1 MPPNAAGAAGDAADD
16 TDAAPLLPPPFLPLE
31 VERDAGAPTP
41 PTSAAPSNS
50 TSPPPRRAAW
60 CLITAHALSAWVNRA
75 WEFSAGLALLD
86 LAPGGTLA
94 PVAALG
100 LAEAAATFLAGPA
113 LGRFVDTTPRA
124 RAARTLIALQSVA
137 TLTSAGAVL
146 AARALATARPAAAAG
161 AALAA
166 ALAAAA
172 AAVGAAG
179 ATLSVEREWPP
190 ALAAGG
196 GSALALLNARMRQVD
211 LTCLILAPGVAGA
224 LMASPAGPAAA
235 VAAVAALSAA
245 VWAPQ
250 FALLAAA
257 RAAAPSLRDDEDA
270 KAAAAAARAAAS
282 SSSSSPRP
290 SASAFTLWRTAPSFP
305 AAAALALLYTTVLS
319 FGPLATAYLAT
330 RGLPPPEL
338 AAWRGAGA
346 LAGLAAT
353 AAYPWARARVGLDAA
368 GAAGLAAQWSALAAG
383 VAAAFWIA
391 PASPAGARVLA
402 ASLALSRFGLWAFD
416 QAAGQSLQERVPRES
431 LGAVNGV
438 QASLQA
444 AGGALSFAAGLA
456 LPNPATFG
464 WLAGGSLACV
474 GAAGAVF
481 GAGTA
486 CQRRQGWL

>member
-1 MPPNAAGAAGDAADD
+1 MPPAAASGDNADAD
-16 TDAAPLLPPPFLPLE
+16 TAPLLAFLPLD
-31 VERDAGAPTP
+31 VERDAGAPTS
-41 PTSAAPSNS
+41 PTSARDAAHTSSPSP
-50 TSPPPRRAAW
+50 PPPRRAVW
-60 CLITAHALSAWVNRA
+60 CLITAHALSAWVNRT

-86 LAPGGTLA
+86 LVPGGTLT
-94 PVAALG
+94 PVAAMG
-100 LAEAAATFLAGPA
+100 LAEAGATFAAGPA

-124 RAARTLIALQSVA
+124 RAARTLVALQSVA

-179 ATLSVEREWPP
+179 TTLSVEREWPP
-190 ALAAGG
+190 ALAAGDG
-196 GSALALLNARMRQVD
+196 VALASLNARMRQVD
-211 LTCLILAPGVAGA
+211 LTCLIVAPGVAGA
-224 LMASPAGPAAA
+224 LMASPAGPPAA

-245 VWAPQ
+245 MWAPQ
-250 FALLAAA
+250 LALLATA
-257 RAAAPSLRDDEDA
+257 RAAAPSLRGDEDA
-270 KAAAAAARAAAS
+270 KAAAAAARAV
-282 SSSSSPRP
+282 SSPSLSPPP

-305 AAAALALLYTTVLS
+305 AAAALALLFTTVLS

-330 RGLPPPEL
+330 RGLPPAEL
-338 AAWRGAGA
+338 AAWRGVGA

-368 GAAGLAAQWSALAAG
+368 GAAGLIAQWAPLAAG

-391 PASPAGARVLA
+391 PSSPAGARILA

-416 QAAGQSLQERVPRES
+416 QAAGQALQERVPRES

-481 GAGTA
+481 GVGTTR
-486 CQRRQGWL
+486 QRRRQGS